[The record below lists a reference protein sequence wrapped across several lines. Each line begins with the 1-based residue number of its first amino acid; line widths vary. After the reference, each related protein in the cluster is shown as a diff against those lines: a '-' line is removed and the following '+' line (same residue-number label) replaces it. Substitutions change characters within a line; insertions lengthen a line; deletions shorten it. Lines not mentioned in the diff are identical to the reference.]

1 MSAVLSN
8 EAEAR
13 GRIVQA
19 EDIVTAH
26 LKIQQTYTSFSVPEP
41 RPEVCKSSADFMI
54 GAREF

>member
-8 EAEAR
+8 EAEDR

-26 LKIQQTYTSFSVPEP
+26 PKIQQTYTSFSVPEP
-41 RPEVCKSSADFMI
+41 RPDVCKSSADFMI
-54 GAREF
+54 GEREF